1 MYALTDSCLL
11 ERAIP
16 HEASDTVSPPAAFC
30 HTFDLTKKLTYPA
43 DAEID
48 FVLVGND
55 AAKSPFKTVLEAIS
69 KSVAGSKGDVV
80 HRIVLPSLLS
90 PAIYPP
96 HASMPQHVLQ
106 FMHGIRALLAAHSDR
121 LTVMA
126 SLPLSLYPRS
136 SGVVR
141 WMELLSDGVME
152 LSPFPHS
159 SDVEVSSKPGSGV
172 AEDPPQGLLRIHRSP
187 ILHERG
193 SGTVSAGDDWAFNL
207 SRRKFSIQPFSLP
220 PVEGDTEAQ
229 QGVAN
234 QQKSTKAD
242 LDF

>member
-1 MYALTDSCLL
+1 
-11 ERAIP
+11 
-16 HEASDTVSPPAAFC
+16 
-30 HTFDLTKKLTYPA
+30 
-43 DAEID
+43 
-48 FVLVGND
+48 
-55 AAKSPFKTVLEAIS
+55 
-69 KSVAGSKGDVV
+69 
-80 HRIVLPSLLS
+80 
-90 PAIYPP
+90 
-96 HASMPQHVLQ
+96 
-106 FMHGIRALLAAHSDR
+106 MHGIRALLAAHSDR

-136 SGVVR
+136 AGIVR

-159 SDVEVSSKPGSGV
+159 SDVEVAAKPGSGT
-172 AEDPPQGLLRIHRSP
+172 AEEPPQGLLRIHRLP
-187 ILHERG
+187 ILHEIG

-229 QGVAN
+229 QGAES
-234 QQKSTKAD
+234 QQKSTKTD